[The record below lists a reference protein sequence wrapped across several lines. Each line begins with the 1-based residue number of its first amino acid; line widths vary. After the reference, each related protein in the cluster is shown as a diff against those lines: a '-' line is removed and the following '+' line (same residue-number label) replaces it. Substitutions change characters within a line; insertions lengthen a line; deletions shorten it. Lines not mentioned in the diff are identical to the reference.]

1 MSDGL
6 NFVLGDEVEVESSH
20 SRTSNRCSFDKLR
33 AWPVGSD
40 LDYCIR
46 LRTPAPTQRRA
57 KRRSIATAQQGG
69 TRGGAFVGEH
79 GSWDRPRFNGYKVVF
94 VAFSGGGPSGDD
106 EGALAGLARR
116 GEKV

>member
-6 NFVLGDEVEVESSH
+6 NFVVVDEVEVESSH

-33 AWPVGSD
+33 ARPVGSD

-46 LRTPAPTQRRA
+46 VRTPAPTQRRA
-57 KRRSIATAQQGG
+57 KRRSIANAQQGG

-79 GSWDRPRFNGYKVVF
+79 GSWDRPRFNRS
-94 VAFSGGGPSGDD
+94 FSCRSAAGVRGGQT
-106 EGALAGLARR
+106 R
-116 GEKV
+116 GGSPG